1 MAGVTVRGVL
11 DEVQRLKKGRWY
23 MSSSDKMDSCTLNV
37 KDLPIGFLYRA
48 DVVSFQMA
56 KQI

>member
-1 MAGVTVRGVL
+1 MKFRDFKIMIT
-11 DEVQRLKKGRWY
+11 
-23 MSSSDKMDSCTLNV
+23 SDKMDSCTLNV